1 MSTTW
6 CFVGLLAGREISL
19 SIRKV
24 SKNNIKDSLR
34 MSGKDLGSV
43 ILGFFI
49 SLLVGAGGNK
59 YVVQS
64 IKEFM
69 S

>member
-24 SKNNIKDSLR
+24 SKNNIKDSFR

-43 ILGFFI
+43 ILGFII

-64 IKEFM
+64 IKEFIN
-69 S
+69 

>member
-43 ILGFFI
+43 ILGFVI

-64 IKEFM
+64 ISEFM

>member
-1 MSTTW
+1 
-6 CFVGLLAGREISL
+6 
-19 SIRKV
+19 
-24 SKNNIKDSLR
+24 

-43 ILGFFI
+43 ILGFVI

>member
-43 ILGFFI
+43 ILGFVI

-64 IKEFM
+64 IEEFM

>member
-43 ILGFFI
+43 ILGFVI